1 MSLREIVYNRRIINN
16 VVDTGSQLALLD
28 DVNILLPQNN
38 EILQYNST
46 SGKWENKQISGYTHK
61 SF

>member
-16 VVDTGSQLALLD
+16 VVDTGTQLALLD

-38 EILQYNST
+38 EVLQYSST